1 MSVTIE
7 AGRFYR
13 TDAGGKVGP
22 TRRISYRPHSPWP
35 FACDF
40 ADSKTGLLYVKLNG
54 ETQSGMGD
62 HTTPNLIA
70 EWTDAPTG
78 PVRTV
83 TRSEIVPGIYNRLG
97 VGHQCGDRIWVGLVE
112 NDGDYDLGSLLD
124 AGQLRALAA
133 TATEIADALEA
144 PTQ

>member
-13 TDAGGKVGP
+13 TEAGGKVGP
-22 TRRISYRPHSPWP
+22 TRRISYSPHSPWP

-40 ADSKTGLLYVKLNG
+40 PDSKTGLLYVKLNG

-83 TRSEIVPGIYNRLG
+83 TRKEIVPGNYGAVALHRADDGI
-97 VGHQCGDRIWVGLVE
+97 DISVGLHS
-112 NDGDYDLGSLLD
+112 DDLSGI
-124 AGQLRALAA
+124 RAAIA
-133 TATEIADALEA
+133 TLTEIADALEA